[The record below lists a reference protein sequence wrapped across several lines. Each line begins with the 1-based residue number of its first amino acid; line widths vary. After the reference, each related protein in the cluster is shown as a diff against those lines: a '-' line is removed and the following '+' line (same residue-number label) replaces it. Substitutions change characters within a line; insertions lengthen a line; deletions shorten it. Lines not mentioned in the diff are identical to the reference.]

1 MDGEKGNT
9 GRANKVNCGAQAAK
23 ASTLQTVSVVSGG
36 GAWGDERGRLD
47 QFFKIATE
55 CLIKKLD
62 FTLQKRTIVTEPTDD
77 RSPVLEKKNPRA
89 IKKADWG
96 KGNGNAKLATGS

>member
-1 MDGEKGNT
+1 M
-9 GRANKVNCGAQAAK
+9 
-23 ASTLQTVSVVSGG
+23 

-62 FTLQKRTIVTEPTDD
+62 FTLQKRRTIVTEPTDD